1 MRVLG
6 LIPARGGSKGVPRKN
21 IRLLG
26 GRPLLQYTAE
36 SALAARRLSR
46 VILSTEDEEIA
57 GVGRRCGLDVPFLR
71 PAELA
76 RDDTPALPVI
86 QHALQWL
93 DAQGEQFDAVC
104 FLQPTCPLRRAED
117 IDACITLLE
126 ERNADTVVSVLA
138 VPLQYNP
145 YLIYFENGDGLLQAS
160 VGDNV
165 PLVTRR
171 QDLPAAFRRD
181 GTLYV
186 MRRDLIMEQNSL
198 YGPCLVGYP
207 LDPERSVN
215 IDTPEDWERAER
227 LLRSERVF

>member
-21 IRLLG
+21 IRLLCG
-26 GRPLLQYTAE
+26 KPLLQYTAE

-57 GVGRRCGLDVPFLR
+57 EVGRRCGLDVPFLR

-76 RDDTPALPVI
+76 QDDTAALPVV
-86 QHALQWL
+86 QHALRWL
-93 DAQGEQFDAVC
+93 EAQGEWFDAIC

-138 VPLQYNP
+138 VPLQYN
-145 YLIYFENGDGLLQAS
+145 
-160 VGDNV
+160 
-165 PLVTRR
+165 
-171 QDLPAAFRRD
+171 
-181 GTLYV
+181 
-186 MRRDLIMEQNSL
+186 
-198 YGPCLVGYP
+198 
-207 LDPERSVN
+207 
-215 IDTPEDWERAER
+215 
-227 LLRSERVF
+227 